1 MKNIIKIMLLIF
13 VYSTLLFSQN
23 VFERN
28 CLVCHEHFPA
38 SLQRMFMSYLKVYSG
53 EITMKAALKGY
64 LQKPTKR
71 LSVMSD
77 LFIDRFGIKEKT
89 DLSEKELEEAI
100 DIYWDLYNVRNK
112 LR

>member
-1 MKNIIKIMLLIF
+1 MKNIIKTMAMTVIF
-13 VYSTLLFSQN
+13 STSLFSQN

-64 LQKPTKR
+64 LKKPDKK

-77 LFIDRFGIKEKT
+77 LFIDRFGIKDKT
-89 DLSEKELEEAI
+89 DLNDEELEKAI
-100 DIYWDLYNVRNK
+100 DIYWNLYNVRNK

>member
-1 MKNIIKIMLLIF
+1 MKNIIKTIVTIGIF
-13 VYSTLLFSQN
+13 STYLFSQN

-53 EITMKAALKGY
+53 EITTKAALKGY
-64 LQKPTKR
+64 LQNPDKK

-77 LFIDRFGIKEKT
+77 LFIDRFGIKDKT
-89 DLSEKELEEAI
+89 DLTEKELEEAI
-100 DIYWDLYNVRNK
+100 NIYWDLYNVRNK

>member
-1 MKNIIKIMLLIF
+1 MLLIF

-38 SLQRMFMSYLKVYSG
+38 SLQRIFMSYLKVYSG

-100 DIYWDLYNVRNK
+100 DTYWDLYNVRNK